1 MTEDS
6 AMRRRA
12 CTDGRIEEN
21 RETGGA
27 APRLAPRPEERF
39 AQISIRVRFQNF
51 RPLAERARSSRLFRP
66 WISVPPDLFHG
77 MVKLNAVTV
86 RVEDLGRIVDAG
98 MEFGRNHFG
107 DLNVTIAE
115 KFHGIAK
122 LAVVSDLQAE
132 RGAFGVGAK
141 TEHIPERQGQERQR
155 VMLRVATKEKATVA
169 FEDDLLGQGKAQCVT
184 VERFSS
190 RGILNKKIDG
200 TEADDLERARQRN
213 TVNIKVAGNFSTER

>member
-1 MTEDS
+1 MLLYGDTQRGPEDS

-86 RVEDLGRIVDAG
+86 GFEDLGRVADAG
-98 MEFGRNHFG
+98 KEIGRIHLRDFNVALSEEFQVSV
-107 DLNVTIAE
+107 NV
-115 KFHGIAK
+115 
-122 LAVVSDLQAE
+122 AV
-132 RGAFGVGAK
+132 
-141 TEHIPERQGQERQR
+141 
-155 VMLRVATKEKATVA
+155 
-169 FEDDLLGQGKAQCVT
+169 
-184 VERFSS
+184 
-190 RGILNKKIDG
+190 
-200 TEADDLERARQRN
+200 
-213 TVNIKVAGNFSTER
+213 

>member
-1 MTEDS
+1 
-6 AMRRRA
+6 MRRRA

-98 MEFGRNHFG
+98 MELGRNHFG

-132 RGAFGVGAK
+132 RGAFGVGAE
-141 TEHIPERQGQERQR
+141 TEHVPQRQGQECQR
-155 VMLRVATKEKATVA
+155 VMLCIATKEETAMA
-169 FEDDLLGQGKAQCVT
+169 LEDDFFGQSKAQCLP
-184 VERFSS
+184 VERFSGS
-190 RGILNKKIDG
+190 RILNKKIDG

-213 TVNIKVAGNFSTER
+213 PVNVKDGG